1 MSDLELVDL
10 TSYRTLDEDTAL
22 PKNVRA
28 LELLQMAYRGEI
40 ELTSQQFRAAKEA
53 LPFEEP
59 KLGAMAVGSI
69 SGQDFA
75 SLLDR
80 AIRASGKEVEVK
92 QIEPEHSRQRSR
104 VDGQQIN

>member
-1 MSDLELVDL
+1 MSDLDLVDF
-10 TSYRTLDEDTAL
+10 TSYLTLDEDTAL
-22 PKNVRA
+22 TKIVSA

-40 ELTSQQFRAAKEA
+40 ERTSHQFRAAKEA
-53 LPFEEP
+53 LPFEEQ

-92 QIEPEHSRQRSR
+92 QIEPSR
-104 VDGQQIN
+104 VDG

>member
-10 TSYRTLDEDTAL
+10 TSYRTIDEDTAL
-22 PKNVRA
+22 PKNIRA
-28 LELLQMAYRGEI
+28 LQLLQMVYRGEI

-59 KLGAMAVGSI
+59 KLGAMAVGSM

-75 SLLDR
+75 SLLER
-80 AIRASGKEVEVK
+80 AIRASGKEAEVK
-92 QIEPEHSRQRSR
+92 QIEAKAIELTSEKS
-104 VDGQQIN
+104 G

>member
-1 MSDLELVDL
+1 MKRFNLETQCWEGEEQNISKDI
-10 TSYRTLDEDTAL
+10 
-22 PKNVRA
+22 RA
-28 LELLQMAYRGEI
+28 LQLLQMAYRGEI

-75 SLLDR
+75 SLLER
-80 AIRASGKEVEVK
+80 AIRASGKEAEVK
-92 QIEPEHSRQRSR
+92 QIETRAITSEK
-104 VDGQQIN
+104 

>member
-10 TSYRTLDEDTAL
+10 TSYRTIDEDTAL
-22 PKNVRA
+22 PKNIRA
-28 LELLQMAYRGEI
+28 LQLLQMAYRGEI

-59 KLGAMAVGSI
+59 KLGAMAVGSM

-75 SLLDR
+75 SLLER
-80 AIRASGKEVEVK
+80 AIRASGKEAEVK
-92 QIEPEHSRQRSR
+92 QIEAKAIELTSEKS
-104 VDGQQIN
+104 G